1 MVTDFLKVPGAQ
13 SKCSA
18 KHLMGE
24 MGSLVPGRVEQKIGI
39 LTQRHWVRD
48 CWRLRSSFQQELRLL
63 PALAW
68 AEGHF
73 RAISWKSVAHTPG
86 FFYSLEER
94 PSCHLQP
101 ESAVPQFV
109 AAVFVPALQIA
120 ACSHPVLQTSC
131 FQCLQRGSLHPSFSV
146 CKKLALPERDSSR
159 LFHEMCSRNACFP
172 VMTDK

>member
-1 MVTDFLKVPGAQ
+1 VVTDFLKVPGAQ

-73 RAISWKSVAHTPG
+73 LAISWKSVAHTPG
-86 FFYSLEER
+86 FLYSLEER

-101 ESAVPQFV
+101 ESAVPV
-109 AAVFVPALQIA
+109 CGCCVCASP
-120 ACSHPVLQTSC
+120 SDS
-131 FQCLQRGSLHPSFSV
+131 CLQPPRFADILFSV
-146 CKKLALPERDSSR
+146 LAKGKPPPELFSLQEAGTSR
-159 LFHEMCSRNACFP
+159 A
-172 VMTDK
+172 